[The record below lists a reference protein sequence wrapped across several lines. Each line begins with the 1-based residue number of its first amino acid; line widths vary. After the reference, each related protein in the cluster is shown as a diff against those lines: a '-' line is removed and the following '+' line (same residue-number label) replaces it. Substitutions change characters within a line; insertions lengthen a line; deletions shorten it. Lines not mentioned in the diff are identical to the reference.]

1 MVFLPVHKVE
11 KVTQDEKAAQDF
23 YIEQQVTQFFYKKN
37 KRT

>member
-1 MVFLPVHKVE
+1 MFLPVHKVE

-23 YIEQQVTQFFYKKN
+23 NTEQQNTRFFYKKN